1 LGANFSLL
9 AAGTCIVWASDLRK
23 GLASTGSTV
32 DPWQVSLNWMMLMVV
47 VSALMILGIYWWI
60 NRYVLTDTR
69 FYDQNE
75 QKAMKKSKPKMS
87 LKDSLMFLLKS
98 RYMLCVAIIVIAY
111 GVSINLV
118 EVTWKGQ
125 LKLAYPTPNEYSIFM
140 GNFSRMT
147 GVATILMMFF
157 VTGNVVRKLG
167 WRIAALIT
175 PVVLLVTGAGFFGF
189 MLFGDMLKGFVAY
202 LGTTPLMMAVVFG
215 TIQNIASKSS
225 KYSLFDPTKEMTYIP
240 LDQEYKVKG
249 KAAIDVVGARFGKSG
264 GAFIQ
269 QVLILGFGSIAAIT
283 PYIGIILFIIIFAWL
298 LAANNLSKLF
308 AVASAEKDA
317 RDAEAAAKKK
327 ADAADT
333 LARSEAVRT

>member
-1 LGANFSLL
+1 
-9 AAGTCIVWASDLRK
+9 
-23 GLASTGSTV
+23 
-32 DPWQVSLNWMMLMVV
+32 
-47 VSALMILGIYWWI
+47 
-60 NRYVLTDTR
+60 
-69 FYDQNE
+69 
-75 QKAMKKSKPKMS
+75 
-87 LKDSLMFLLKS
+87 LLKS